1 MKQGVSQSPV
11 QSDTGQQLHT
21 CAGGVARLDGR
32 VIDFADVLVF
42 VRVMLVRAFAR
53 PRRLGGSGVE
63 APAMVAWASSA
74 GIPVQAHRTDMVA
87 EAVAARRRQGAEL
100 FNGRGG
106 AGRGGWRLPGAF

>member
-42 VRVMLVRAFAR
+42 VRVMLVRAFA
-53 PRRLGGSGVE
+53 
-63 APAMVAWASSA
+63 
-74 GIPVQAHRTDMVA
+74 
-87 EAVAARRRQGAEL
+87 
-100 FNGRGG
+100 
-106 AGRGGWRLPGAF
+106 